1 MHAQYCSHLEG
12 VRLAGW
18 NGTAAEKAT
27 LCRCPGLRTGT
38 AAADRCH
45 MFCSLARG
53 NCLASCAAVQTGL
66 LFCCSFLIVDVI
78 DDRQALLFAWSGERK
93 LGPLES
99 TAAAS
104 TLSLAAAVALLLLF
118 SKACLLAAWICICDD
133 ARGGVLPAS

>member
-1 MHAQYCSHLEG
+1 MHSTAVISKGCVWLDGMERPQRRQLCA
-12 VRLAGW
+12 VVLASVLVQLPQI
-18 NGTAAEKAT
+18 AAT
-27 LCRCPGLRTGT
+27 CC
-38 AAADRCH
+38 
-45 MFCSLARG
+45 CSLARG
-53 NCLASCAAVQTGL
+53 NCLASRAAVQTGL